1 MNFNRQTA
9 RSIYLKR
16 AGLGFLTEPQGILMP
31 EYLPAPTASA
41 IHIPLESG
49 GLGIS

>member
-16 AGLGFLTEPQGILMP
+16 AGLGFLAEPQGVSMP
-31 EYLPAPTASA
+31 AYLPAPTAA
-41 IHIPLESG
+41 DIRIPIPSG